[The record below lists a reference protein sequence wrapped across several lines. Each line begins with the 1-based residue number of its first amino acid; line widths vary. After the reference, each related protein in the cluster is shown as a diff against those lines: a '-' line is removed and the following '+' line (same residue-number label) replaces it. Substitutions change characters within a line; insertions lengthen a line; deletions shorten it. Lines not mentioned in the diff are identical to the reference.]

1 MNARTAASVSGQ
13 HRPPASSL
21 ETNFPSLAA
30 WKPNVV
36 RLMSRS
42 TQYALISS
50 RSCFIPIELGYF
62 PSTVKGNF
70 PIFGMRLVW
79 DNTPMENSNAVAKI
93 LEALSKQDVSVAEVS
108 RRSGLPYDAIRDLK
122 RGKAKT
128 TSWERATLIA
138 DALGIDL
145 SEIGEDHTPSHHK
158 GSDPVSPDTSLI
170 PVFDVHASAGDGMF
184 ALTEDHASSLAFP
197 KGYLQWLTR
206 ANPRDL
212 AIIGVKG
219 DSMLPTL
226 ADDDIVMLDTSKT
239 DLSYDGLFVIRDNGD
254 ALLVKRVGRASKPGH
269 VTIIS
274 DNRALYDPVEKALS
288 DIHVIGKV
296 IWSGGKV

>member
-1 MNARTAASVSGQ
+1 MHMEDIADRLRHARIGAGFKTAADAAHYLSIATPTYASHENGSRGITVEKAEVYARAFKVAPEWLLYGRGPLPSGGTRQ
-13 HRPPASSL
+13 DNAPPPA
-21 ETNFPSLAA
+21 
-30 WKPNVV
+30 PN
-36 RLMSRS
+36 
-42 TQYALISS
+42 
-50 RSCFIPIELGYF
+50 
-62 PSTVKGNF
+62 
-70 PIFGMRLVW
+70 
-79 DNTPMENSNAVAKI
+79 D
-93 LEALSKQDVSVAEVS
+93 
-108 RRSGLPYDAIRDLK
+108 
-122 RGKAKT
+122 
-128 TSWERATLIA
+128 
-138 DALGIDL
+138 IDL
-145 SEIGEDHTPSHHK
+145 VK
-158 GSDPVSPDTSLI
+158 
-170 PVFDVHASAGDGMF
+170 VFDVHASAGDGMF

-254 ALLVKRVGRASKPGH
+254 ALLVKRVGRATKPGH

>member
-1 MNARTAASVSGQ
+1 MSAMIACMSEKQSFRDRMLFALDATGMSIA
-13 HRPPASSL
+13 
-21 ETNFPSLAA
+21 ELA
-30 WKPNVV
+30 
-36 RLMSRS
+36 
-42 TQYALISS
+42 
-50 RSCFIPIELGYF
+50 
-62 PSTVKGNF
+62 
-70 PIFGMRLVW
+70 
-79 DNTPMENSNAVAKI
+79 
-93 LEALSKQDVSVAEVS
+93 
-108 RRSGLPYDAIRDLK
+108 RRSGVSYDAINKVKRRD
-122 RGKAKT
+122 GAS
-128 TSWERATLIA
+128 TSAENASAIA
-138 DALGIDL
+138 RVLGFDWDGADPLPTSSDIDL
-145 SEIGEDHTPSHHK
+145 VK
-158 GSDPVSPDTSLI
+158 
-170 PVFDVHASAGDGMF
+170 VFDVHASAGDGMF

-274 DNRALYDPVEKALS
+274 DNRALYDPVEKSLS